1 MKTKKPEPK
10 KDKKVLLFNV
20 AALIFSAV
28 WGFNPSSEM
37 GRIPERPGIASL
49 YAAYVSLLTR

>member
-1 MKTKKPEPK
+1 MKTKKPEP